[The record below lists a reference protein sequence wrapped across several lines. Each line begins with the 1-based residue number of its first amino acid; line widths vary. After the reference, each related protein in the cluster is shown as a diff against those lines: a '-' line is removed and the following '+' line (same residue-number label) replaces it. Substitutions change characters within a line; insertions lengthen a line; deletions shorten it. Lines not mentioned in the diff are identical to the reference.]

1 MTNEAVIQG
10 SLVDVRN
17 VNTHKC
23 ARMIV
28 DVPSEDVLKVVAA
41 FGWPTMANPVP
52 VAVARLEP
60 SALRQQLK
68 ESVEIERKKEPRE
81 WSTLKRSQ
89 QAGIACSDPGF
100 WNFMSRV
107 TGRAASSAE
116 DAATCVRQFCGVNTR
131 ADFDTYPDK
140 GERWDHLYSEYQLER
155 RGAIA

>member
-1 MTNEAVIQG
+1 MSDKAAIQG
-10 SLVDVRN
+10 DYTDLKFVRTRKVAQIVVEIPIEAAGAFVD
-17 VNTHKC
+17 
-23 ARMIV
+23 
-28 DVPSEDVLKVVAA
+28 A
-41 FGWPTMANPVP
+41 FGTPNPATSIP
-52 VAVARLEP
+52 VALARIQP
-60 SALRQQLK
+60 SALKQQLQ

-131 ADFDTYPDK
+131 ADFDAYPDK
-140 GERWDHLYSEYQLER
+140 AANWDKLYSEYQLER